1 MPKYEIIENHIERR
15 TYIKGEFKGKFIGY
29 FNPEKSDI
37 KHENFYDL
45 EVISGEVKTI
55 KSKDNVRHWAN
66 GEPEEFENIEKF
78 LTQLP
83 ENLPI
88 EIIEDDGEIKTYSVN
103 LNDKKLIDYQLSNQV
118 YESNKI
124 YGDISGTI
132 SGYLRH
138 FDIEL
143 ESVEVDYQDKKTKN
157 LHLKGIPEKIKTYK
171 QTGNTE
177 VTDNYKRWEYY
188 YSDKSTYWGP
198 WKKQLRNSSSYSF
211 WTALGLIIQIIIT
224 AVVIIPLLIF
234 GWKFILPIGI
244 LIGLVYLLSFL
255 GNVILSLFKWFLRIA
270 GIVILILW
278 IFGIILFF
286 SNSLISPILKKIV
299 EVDDIGEVSEK
310 RSSIVFGDSIISH
323 HRIWQDYS
331 NQRYEANLEIRLSDY
346 INASH
351 LRNELTIPYSSN
363 LQYNKIVSTIYNYD
377 LDKLDLVYSMLDS
390 LLIQKKM
397 NRIQFAEV
405 IVSLIQDIPYT
416 LILSDKCDAD
426 IYNDKFIREYL
437 ESNGECQGYTKYGLL
452 TPVEFVSTLKGD
464 CDTRTLLLFTI
475 FSHYDYDVI
484 MLSSELY
491 RHSLI
496 GINLP
501 YSGSS
506 KTINGKK
513 YVVWETTQKGIPPGV
528 ISREIS
534 DMRFWNV
541 SLISKKNLSI

>member
-55 KSKDNVRHWAN
+55 KSKDNARHWAN

-278 IFGIILFF
+278 IFGIISFF

-397 NRIQFAEV
+397 NMIQFAEV

>member
-55 KSKDNVRHWAN
+55 KSKDNVRHWAK

-224 AVVIIPLLIF
+224 TVVIIPLLIF
-234 GWKFILPIGI
+234 G
-244 LIGLVYLLSFL
+244 
-255 GNVILSLFKWFLRIA
+255 
-270 GIVILILW
+270 
-278 IFGIILFF
+278 
-286 SNSLISPILKKIV
+286 
-299 EVDDIGEVSEK
+299 
-310 RSSIVFGDSIISH
+310 
-323 HRIWQDYS
+323 
-331 NQRYEANLEIRLSDY
+331 
-346 INASH
+346 
-351 LRNELTIPYSSN
+351 
-363 LQYNKIVSTIYNYD
+363 
-377 LDKLDLVYSMLDS
+377 
-390 LLIQKKM
+390 
-397 NRIQFAEV
+397 
-405 IVSLIQDIPYT
+405 
-416 LILSDKCDAD
+416 
-426 IYNDKFIREYL
+426 
-437 ESNGECQGYTKYGLL
+437 
-452 TPVEFVSTLKGD
+452 
-464 CDTRTLLLFTI
+464 
-475 FSHYDYDVI
+475 
-484 MLSSELY
+484 
-491 RHSLI
+491 
-496 GINLP
+496 
-501 YSGSS
+501 
-506 KTINGKK
+506 
-513 YVVWETTQKGIPPGV
+513 
-528 ISREIS
+528 
-534 DMRFWNV
+534 
-541 SLISKKNLSI
+541 